1 MRLTGRRNIQD
12 GFHSSYLQQPFSSSQ
27 YCDSFVVVVFYP
39 RRMSLNAAWL
49 LLLLSVCAGVWAV
62 PIDRNPSPTEAP
74 HEEEKPE
81 ENVVT
86 VFTCCPNT
94 RVSD

>member
-1 MRLTGRRNIQD
+1 
-12 GFHSSYLQQPFSSSQ
+12 
-27 YCDSFVVVVFYP
+27 
-39 RRMSLNAAWL
+39 MSLNAAWL